1 MKIYINDIEYRL
13 TNNAEIV
20 EQAGATAVMS
30 ATILIEDQRIPEP
43 FDRVEIE
50 DGGSEVGFSDMNG
63 GVKDNTVVLDGV
75 LSLKKNID
83 GTWNQW
89 DSLKWEDVA

>member
-13 TNNAEIV
+13 TNNAEIL

-50 DGGSEVGFSDMNG
+50 DGGMEAGFNSFDG

-75 LSLKKNID
+75 LSLDKDID

-89 DSLKWEDVA
+89 DSLAWEDIA

>member
-1 MKIYINDIEYRL
+1 MRIYINDVEYRL
-13 TNNAEIV
+13 TNNAEII

-50 DGGSEVGFSDMNG
+50 DGGGSAGFGSFENG
-63 GVKDNTVVLDGV
+63 VRDNTVVLDGV

-89 DSLKWEDVA
+89 NSLKWEDIA

>member
-1 MKIYINDIEYRL
+1 MRIYINDVEYRL

-30 ATILIEDQRIPEP
+30 ATILIKDQRIPEP

-50 DGGSEVGFSDMNG
+50 DGGGSAGFSDFNG
-63 GVKDNTVVLDGV
+63 GVKTDTVVLDGV
-75 LSLKKNID
+75 LSLDKDID

-89 DSLKWEDVA
+89 DFLAWEDIA

>member
-1 MKIYINDIEYRL
+1 MRIYINDVEYRL

-43 FDRVEIE
+43 FDCVEIE
-50 DGGSEVGFSDMNG
+50 DGGGSAGFGSFENG
-63 GVKDNTVVLDGV
+63 VRDNTVVLDGV
-75 LSLKKNID
+75 LSLKKDID

-89 DSLKWEDVA
+89 DSLAWEDIA

>member
-1 MKIYINDIEYRL
+1 MRIYINDVEYRL
-13 TNNAEIV
+13 TNNAEII

-30 ATILIEDQRIPEP
+30 ATILIEEQRIPEP

-50 DGGSEVGFSDMNG
+50 DGGMSAGFVSFEN

-89 DSLKWEDVA
+89 ETLTWEDVA

>member
-1 MKIYINDIEYRL
+1 MRIYINDIEYRL

-30 ATILIEDQRIPEP
+30 ATILIEEQRIPEP

-50 DGGSEVGFSDMNG
+50 DGGGSAGFDSFENG
-63 GVKDNTVVLDGV
+63 VRDNTVVLDGV
-75 LSLKKNID
+75 LSLKKDID

-89 DSLKWEDVA
+89 DSLAWEDIA

>member
-1 MKIYINDIEYRL
+1 MRIYINYVEYRL

-50 DGGSEVGFSDMNG
+50 DGGMSAGFNSFDG
-63 GVKDNTVVLDGV
+63 GVKDDTVVLDGV